1 MKKYCIYF
9 SDDYEVYD
17 DEDYDDDWEDEIY
30 E

>member
-1 MKKYCIYF
+1 MLKCFIYP

-17 DEDYDDDWEDEIY
+17 DEDYDDSDEVEIY